1 MRWSLN
7 ALLSTGA
14 NAMSSQRTMLGVYGK
29 NITNA
34 STPGYSRERAIQTDM
49 GWGLGSQ
56 IVGIDSLRDTTLQ
69 KSLLGSAQSFGFESA
84 RSRALQVAEPVVNG
98 LDGSGLQQT
107 LEKFFGALQSA
118 SANPSGLSEREVVLA
133 EARALARSLNDAARG
148 LEDARQA
155 AADGAAQTIQTINAI
170 ANEVAGLNQQ
180 IRDIQGTGEPGHE
193 LVDQRDQLLAQL
205 GQLADIDVV
214 PVDGLITVTLGS
226 GQPLVDGTSASRLS
240 MTGGGSAPIGLQ
252 LTRAS
257 GFAQD
262 VPSPERI
269 GGQLGGAIDA
279 RDVTLTQSLAQLD
292 DMAFGLAESMNA
304 IHSSAIDLDGGT
316 GSRFFDIPAD
326 AKGAALAI
334 AVSADIVDRP
344 KSLAF
349 ASDVANG
356 PGDNTALLAL
366 IGLRD
371 LGLGASGLTPSQ
383 GLDAVTSKI
392 ASALSA
398 ADTEARA
405 SEARFEDVKAQV
417 ASRSGVSLQ
426 EEMVALTEAQRA
438 FEASSKVIQTAE
450 ELFDAVLRLV

>member
-1 MRWSLN
+1 MRLSLN
-7 ALLSTGA
+7 SLLSTGA
-14 NAMSSQRTMLGVYGK
+14 NAMGSQRTMLGVYGK

-49 GWGLGSQ
+49 GWGLGSS

-84 RSRALQVAEPVVNG
+84 RSRALQVAEPVING
-98 LDGSGLQQT
+98 LDGTGLQQT

-118 SANPSGLSEREVVLA
+118 SANPSGITEREVVLA
-133 EARALARSLNDAARG
+133 EARALSRSLNDAARG

-155 AADGAAQTIQTINAI
+155 ASDSAAQTVQKINTIAK
-170 ANEVAGLNQQ
+170 EVADLNKH
-180 IRDIQGTGEPGHE
+180 IRDIQGTDDLGFE
-193 LVDQRDQLLAQL
+193 LVDQRDQLLTEL

-214 PVDGLITVTLGS
+214 PVDGLIMVSLGS

-240 MTGGGSAPIGLQ
+240 MTGGGNTPIGLQ

-257 GFAQD
+257 GFVAD

-269 GGQLGGAIDA
+269 GGQLGGAVDA

-304 IHSSAIDLDGGT
+304 IHSSATDLEGGS

-326 AKGAALAI
+326 ATGAALAI
-334 AVSADIVDRP
+334 AVSVDIADRP

-349 ASDVANG
+349 AADFANG
-356 PGDNTALLAL
+356 PGDNAALLAL

-371 LGLGASGLTPSQ
+371 QGLGASGLTPSQ
-383 GLDAVTSKI
+383 GIDAITSKI
-392 ASALSA
+392 ATALSA
-398 ADTEARA
+398 SETEARS
-405 SEARFEDVKAQV
+405 SEARFEDVKAQIS
-417 ASRSGVSLQ
+417 SRSGVSLQ
-426 EEMVALTEAQRA
+426 EEMVALAQAQRA

-450 ELFDAVLRLV
+450 ELFDTVLRLV